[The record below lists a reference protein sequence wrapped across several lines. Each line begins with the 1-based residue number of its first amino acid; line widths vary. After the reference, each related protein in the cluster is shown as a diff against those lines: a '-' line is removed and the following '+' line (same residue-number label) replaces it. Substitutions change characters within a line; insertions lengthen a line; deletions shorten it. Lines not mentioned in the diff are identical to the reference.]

1 LHFHAV
7 DGAEAV
13 AQLRL
18 DTVAPGEQQSGGER
32 AAHVGRLQV
41 HHRHVVAHAHR
52 RFGHRPSG
60 AVHDASVDAARWFV
74 LSQRL
79 SFLRTILLA
88 VVAAWGARPAWRPAH
103 RLRTG
108 RRAGAS
114 PGPPAGAA
122 ASLPEGGAEGGHRWR
137 PPWGP
142 AGGPRWRPHWQ
153 PAQSTSSSTMASPWP
168 PPLQMLA
175 RPNCTPRFRIS
186 WANVSTMRA
195 PLAPMGWP
203 SAMAPPLTLTISG
216 SHSPSRV
223 LTMVTTAKAS
233 LISTR
238 PMSLRPRPALA
249 SAFSAARCGTV
260 ARYGGSA
267 AAVAQERTRTM
278 GLKPSARALSS
289 FMRTRAAAPS
299 LMPGALPAVM
309 QPLGSNTGRS
319 LASFSRLVSRRGASS
334 VSTVSVPPRTGTSTG
349 TISSAMR
356 PPSMAASARWWLRSA
371 HWSCSSRLTLNSRA
385 ICSPWLPMW
394 TSP

>member
-1 LHFHAV
+1 PRTEPCGLVYLHRDGRGFTQLHFHAV

-13 AQLRL
+13 AQLRF

-74 LSQRL
+74 LRQRL

-88 VVAAWGARPAWRPAH
+88 VVAAWGARPAWRPAPRLTH
-103 RLRTG
+103 RPTGRRLGLRTGRRSGASTTHRPTGRRIAYAPAGGPAHRLRTGRRAGASPTHRPTGRRIAYAPAGGPAHRLRTGRRAGASPTHRPTGRRIAYAPAGGPAYRLRTG

-137 PPWGP
+137 PRLWPL
-142 AGGPRWRPHWQ
+142 WRPQWQ

-223 LTMVTTAKAS
+223 LTMVTTAK
-233 LISTR
+233 
-238 PMSLRPRPALA
+238 
-249 SAFSAARCGTV
+249 
-260 ARYGGSA
+260 
-267 AAVAQERTRTM
+267 
-278 GLKPSARALSS
+278 
-289 FMRTRAAAPS
+289 
-299 LMPGALPAVM
+299 
-309 QPLGSNTGRS
+309 
-319 LASFSRLVSRRGASS
+319 
-334 VSTVSVPPRTGTSTG
+334 
-349 TISSAMR
+349 
-356 PPSMAASARWWLRSA
+356 
-371 HWSCSSRLTLNSRA
+371 
-385 ICSPWLPMW
+385 
-394 TSP
+394 

>member
-1 LHFHAV
+1 PAP
-7 DGAEAV
+7 
-13 AQLRL
+13 RL
-18 DTVAPGEQQSGGER
+18 AHWPTGRRIDYAPANGT
-32 AAHVGRLQV
+32 AHC
-41 HHRHVVAHAHR
+41 
-52 RFGHRPSG
+52 
-60 AVHDASVDAARWFV
+60 
-74 LSQRL
+74 
-79 SFLRTILLA
+79 
-88 VVAAWGARPAWRPAH
+88 
-103 RLRTG
+103 LRTG

-114 PGPPAGAA
+114 PTHRPTGRRIAYAPADGPAPRLTHWPTGRRIDYAPANGPAHRLA
-122 ASLPEGGAEGGHRWR
+122 HRLAQRQVSLRAGQKAGTVGD

-142 AGGPRWRPHWQ
+142 AGGPRWRPQWQ

-267 AAVAQERTRTM
+267 AA
-278 GLKPSARALSS
+278 
-289 FMRTRAAAPS
+289 
-299 LMPGALPAVM
+299 
-309 QPLGSNTGRS
+309 
-319 LASFSRLVSRRGASS
+319 
-334 VSTVSVPPRTGTSTG
+334 
-349 TISSAMR
+349 
-356 PPSMAASARWWLRSA
+356 
-371 HWSCSSRLTLNSRA
+371 
-385 ICSPWLPMW
+385 
-394 TSP
+394 